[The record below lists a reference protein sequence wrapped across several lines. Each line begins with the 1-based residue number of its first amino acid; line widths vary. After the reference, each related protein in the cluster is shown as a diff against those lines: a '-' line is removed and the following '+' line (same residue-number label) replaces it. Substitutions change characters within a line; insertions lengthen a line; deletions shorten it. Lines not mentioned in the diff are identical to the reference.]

1 MDTRGFLFICVLFLE
16 NFTARFPIEVE
27 SLIPKYLNNAIV
39 AFFFVHI
46 LTASSQ
52 QKINI
57 FWIFFFSGVC
67 TNSVSFWSFLLGQ
80 TQVDLEGGQGK
91 WGLSKKSLVVTFPC
105 VTEAAKPYP
114 QNNLPI
120 LLG

>member
-1 MDTRGFLFICVLFLE
+1 MPLL
-16 NFTARFPIEVE
+16 P
-27 SLIPKYLNNAIV
+27 P
-39 AFFFVHI
+39 FFFNI

-80 TQVDLEGGQGK
+80 TQVDLEGGKGGGVCQ
-91 WGLSKKSLVVTFPC
+91 KKNLVVTFPC
-105 VTEAAKPYP
+105 ETEAAKPYP

>member
-1 MDTRGFLFICVLFLE
+1 MDTTGFLFICVLFSE

-27 SLIPKYLNNAIV
+27 SLIPKYLSNAIV
-39 AFFFVHI
+39 ALFFHI

-80 TQVDLEGGQGK
+80 TQADLGGGFVQ
-91 WGLSKKSLVVTFPC
+91 KKSRSHFPMC
-105 VTEAAKPYP
+105 DAEAAKPYP